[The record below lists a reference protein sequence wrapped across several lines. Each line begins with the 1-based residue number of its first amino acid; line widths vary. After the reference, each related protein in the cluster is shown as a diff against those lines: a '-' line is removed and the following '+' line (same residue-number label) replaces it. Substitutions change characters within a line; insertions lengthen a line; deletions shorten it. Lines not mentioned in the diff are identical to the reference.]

1 MVEHNNIEVGG
12 LFVSEIRAQYRD
24 ADSLLFHTVVK
35 RIYEE
40 QVGERWIVRKVEIVY
55 ESGGPEQPIAYRN
68 GWIIPPEWEFMSEY
82 WTSKRE
88 PVSETVYDHDS
99 EVQLL
104 DGDAP
109 IIKE

>member
-1 MVEHNNIEVGG
+1 MVEHNVEVGG

-24 ADSLLFHTVVK
+24 ADSLLFHGVVK

-55 ESGGPEQPIAYRN
+55 ESGDPEQPIEYCD
-68 GWIIPPEWEFMSEY
+68 GWIIPPEWEFMSER
-82 WTSKRE
+82 WTSKRK
-88 PVSETVYDHDS
+88 PVSKTVYAHDS
-99 EVQLL
+99 KVQLL